1 MPTPSELHERIATVL
16 LAVSAVSLTGL
27 GVCAWGWYRA
37 ATAPVTPAELSAA
50 ARLELVEAMV
60 ATSPG
65 VHRWSWFEPRI
76 GYTLRPDAELTAW
89 GDTFRSNAL
98 GYRTGSPE
106 KAPGTFRVLFVGDSW
121 SYGMGLRE
129 AESFPKVF
137 ERLAE
142 EHAGLDRRVEAWNL
156 ALPGYNTLNQTAA
169 LDYFFE
175 RLAPD
180 AVVISP
186 TGNDNHST
194 PKVLPNGS
202 VASGLV
208 GTDLFGDPHGVVYR
222 LRRLDSHRFRERWRI
237 AFDALRRAEE
247 RLARRGV
254 PLLHFFVARWQPADV
269 HARVAGAGLTA
280 PYLIV
285 PLELTVGR
293 WENPPPY
300 GHGTPEANRR
310 YGRMVYAGLAEE
322 LGWPPLPAPE
332 ETEEVTLH
340 RGPPPGVDWRGRLDR
355 LSAEATASRIPESF
369 HPSRAARI
377 QVAGALDA
385 GTGVLGRAAT
395 VLVRRPPGARRLRIA
410 VHRLD
415 DAPALYPLE
424 LTVKIPAPAAETFA
438 SFTVPAD
445 GPAAHRFT
453 VEIPEELPPG
463 SALDVILVA
472 ERAAAAPG
480 SLAPRSLRI
489 GSIEPVLE

>member
-1 MPTPSELHERIATVL
+1 MPPSSDFHQRIATVL
-16 LAVSAVSLTGL
+16 LAVSAASLAGL
-27 GVCAWGWYRA
+27 GICAWGWYRA

-76 GYTLRPDAELTAW
+76 GYTLRPDAELDAW

-98 GYRTGSPE
+98 GYRTGAPE
-106 KAPGTFRVLFVGDSW
+106 KVPGTFRVLFVGDSW
-121 SYGMGLRE
+121 SYGMGVRE
-129 AESFPKVF
+129 EESFPKAF
-137 ERLAE
+137 ERLAA
-142 EHAGLDRRVEAWNL
+142 EHAGLDRRVEAWTL

-202 VASGLV
+202 VASGLA
-208 GTDLFGDPHGVVYR
+208 GQDLFGDPHGVVYR

-237 AFDALRRAEE
+237 AFDALRRTEK

-254 PLLHFFVARWQPADV
+254 PLLYFFVARWEPVDV
-269 HARVAGAGLTA
+269 HARVAGAGLAA

-310 YGRMVYAGLAEE
+310 YGRMVYAGLAAE
-322 LGWPPLPAPE
+322 LDWPPLPAAAE
-332 ETEEVTLH
+332 AAEVTLH
-340 RGPPPGVDWRGRLDR
+340 RGAPPGVDWRGRLDR
-355 LSAEATASRIPESF
+355 LSAAATASRIPGSF
-369 HPSRAARI
+369 RPSRAARI
-377 QVAGALDA
+377 QVTGALDA
-385 GTGVLGRAAT
+385 STGVLGRAAT

-410 VHRLD
+410 VRRLD
-415 DAPALYPLE
+415 DAPSLYPLE
-424 LTVKIPAPAAETFA
+424 LTVAIPAPAGGSRAA
-438 SFTVPAD
+438 FTVPAG
-445 GPAAHRFT
+445 GPAEHRFE
-453 VEIPEELPPG
+453 VEVPGELPAG
-463 SALDVILVA
+463 SALDVVLVA
-472 ERAAAAPG
+472 ERTAASPG

-489 GSIEPVLE
+489 GSIEPVLD